1 MLLGKFPCVPERV
14 RHLLIV
20 MRRIL
25 IVVITV
31 FYVKAC
37 LADPNGSTFAPKSEK
52 DVEAAEPKVE
62 AAAA

>member
-1 MLLGKFPCVPERV
+1 M
-14 RHLLIV
+14 V
-20 MRRIL
+20 MHRIL

-37 LADPNGSTFAPKSEK
+37 LADPNGSTFAPEPKK

-62 AAAA
+62 TTAA